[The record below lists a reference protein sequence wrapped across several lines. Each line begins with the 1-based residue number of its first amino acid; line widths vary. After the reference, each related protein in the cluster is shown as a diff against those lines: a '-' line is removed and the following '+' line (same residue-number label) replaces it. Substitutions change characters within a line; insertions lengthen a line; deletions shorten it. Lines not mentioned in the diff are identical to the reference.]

1 MHSFRLFILTLAVA
15 VCTLPAFAQHP
26 KPEELK
32 AEVPALE
39 AMHEV
44 IMPMWHDAWPK
55 KDTKALAAATPE
67 IEKHLAAVQAAKLP
81 GILRDKQ
88 PAWDDG
94 VRALASGVAAYK
106 TAARANDGPALLS
119 AAERVHMQYERLV
132 RLVNPVVPEVDAF
145 HQTLYVVYHYQMGKF
160 SLPEIAVSAKE
171 LDTKMQALQRAT
183 LPDRMKAKAPAF
195 DAARNDLATSVA
207 ALQISVR
214 SGVEAPI
221 KAAIEDVH
229 AKYEVLESVFR

>member
-1 MHSFRLFILTLAVA
+1 MRTFHPLVLTVA
-15 VCTLPAFAQHP
+15 VVVSTLPAFAQHP
-26 KPEELK
+26 KPEEIR

-44 IMPMWHDAWPK
+44 IMPMWHDAWPR

-67 IEKHLAAVQAAKLP
+67 IEKHLAAVQAARLP

-88 PAWDDG
+88 PAWDEG
-94 VRALASGVAAYK
+94 VRALASGVAAYT
-106 TAARANDGPALLS
+106 TAARADDGPALLA

-145 HQTLYVVYHYQMGKF
+145 HQTLYVVYHYQMGRF
-160 SLPEIAVSAKE
+160 ALPDIAASAKE
-171 LDTKMQALQRAT
+171 LDAKMQALKKAT

-195 DAARNDLATSVA
+195 DAARNDLALSVA
-207 ALQISVR
+207 ALQTSV
-214 SGVEAPI
+214 SGGAEARI

-229 AKYEVLESVFR
+229 VKYGALESVFK